1 MYQVSLYRE
10 RLKDVAAIK
19 KDLTELF
26 ESLYDDVDHQLVY
39 GFVTP
44 EEKDSIRHMLQVEI
58 DLFTDAHFK
67 AVEKLQRMKNLF
79 H

>member
-10 RLKDVAAIK
+10 RLKDATTIK
-19 KDLTELF
+19 NELAELF
-26 ESLYDDVDHQLVY
+26 ENLYDDVDYQLVY
-39 GFVTP
+39 GYVTP
-44 EEKDSIRHMLQVEI
+44 EEKDNIRHMLQVEI
-58 DLFTDAHFK
+58 DLYRDAHFK